1 MSNGKTLYPKNNG
14 FDGVPNQTILEEG
27 TIIDRYGEPTGNYA
41 APQGTSLDARSLPPN
56 TKSTTLLHTYKV
68 AMPLPALEGPAAGSF
83 WFQTGGGGTQ
93 YYFNSSINQL
103 INEGYLIPMY

>member
-1 MSNGKTLYPKNNG
+1 M
-14 FDGVPNQTILEEG
+14 PNQTILEEG
-27 TIIDRYGEPTGNYA
+27 TIIDRYGKPDGRYA

-56 TKSTTLLHTYKV
+56 TKSTTLSTYKV
-68 AMPLPALEGPAAGSF
+68 AMPLPALEGPAASSF

-103 INEGYLIPMY
+103 INEGYLIPIY